1 MNNSIVNTTSSTDC
15 SKIYIEPS
23 IVSWTKTVVYLMLLA
38 LALFGNVLVIWIV
51 YKYKRMRT
59 ASNFLIVNVAVSN
72 GHFILILVNQPTT
85 QCYEN
90 EIDNKYTMKIL
101 GTGGSEIF
109 SENFHCVPIICFI
122 LTLS

>member
-1 MNNSIVNTTSSTDC
+1 MNNSIVNTTSSTKC
-15 SKIYIEPS
+15 FKIYIEPS
-23 IVSWTKTVVYLMLLA
+23 VVPWTKTVVYLMLLA

-51 YKYKRMRT
+51 YKYKRMLT

-90 EIDNKYTMKIL
+90 ETDNKHAMKIL

-109 SENFHCVPIICFI
+109 SENFHGLLIICFI